1 MSEMDG
7 YQVLNKLAA
16 DPRTSGTPVIFMSP
30 SLAQAELNL
39 HSTIFAPVD
48 SIHKFVNKKIFV
60 EKIQKHFMLKSKY
73 GFLSRHYIENGRCDN
88 QKPEGMSALHGEGRI
103 IFANPTAVAMLR
115 TTLPKLEALYFET
128 LLERA

>member
-16 DPRTSGTPVIFMSP
+16 DPRTSGTSVIFMSP

-73 GFLSRHYIENGRCDN
+73 GFLSAITL
-88 QKPEGMSALHGEGRI
+88 K
-103 IFANPTAVAMLR
+103 TVVATIKSLKECLPYTERGVLSLPIQLLLR
-115 TTLPKLEALYFET
+115 TTLPKLEGLYFET